1 MAVEESTGGD
11 WPALVQSL
19 LEAGERGVHAVW
31 EAAVSAGR
39 RVAGADG
46 AVVVRWDEGDVRVLL
61 RDGAAVRVPRRR
73 PPDGV
78 SLIQGQPVA
87 VAALGHRT
95 DLIVARTADRGS
107 FDLGAL
113 EALRAVTALAAQAG
127 GHPRKALSALL
138 EVATKLLAA
147 HEIEEVFLAVANA
160 SLEVLHAEIAGVLLT
175 DSAGEALDM
184 RCAVGHRTVE
194 TAHLRA
200 HRGQGLAGKVL
211 ATGQP
216 QRVDDYVT
224 DVSISKDFL
233 SVASREGTQ
242 SALCAPMAAQGRT
255 IGAVCVWRRRRSVFT
270 SDDVRVMSALADL
283 AAIAVQNTRL
293 REAEQ
298 RSGIALQEA
307 HRELE
312 ERHRD
317 TEYALRVHRELT
329 RSAAEEEDLHSVI
342 RAVAS
347 LTGGSAVLVG
357 QDFLPVAGDTGK
369 VEQRLVRR
377 LAKEMVSP
385 GHAGGTRVLPP
396 MDSGSTWTVAA
407 PVRMAEAPLGLLCLN
422 LDSAPRPVD
431 EVVAA
436 QAATVCALLL
446 AREQSAL
453 TTMRRLQSEFVWDL
467 LEGRIPDH
475 TEALVR
481 ARHLRHDFSLPARVL
496 LVQLQGMDA
505 LSRSE
510 GWGPEELEGAR
521 GRATQLLADRVTEK
535 VGVLPVVAHR
545 ADLLAALLPRPE
557 EDPPAGARQL
567 GEAVAPRWL
576 IDGVPQRVGISA
588 PVHTVD
594 GFPASLRQ
602 ARFSLSACTEEHPAV
617 VFEELGVLQF
627 LLAPAGRGDLLAFA
641 EQTLGP
647 LIQYDRERGTDLLGS
662 LECYLASD
670 CRLKPAAERAFVH
683 HKTMRYRLR
692 RVEELAGLCLD
703 RQEDRFNAQLALTI
717 LRLGEEQPPT

>member
-1 MAVEESTGGD
+1 MAVEVSTGGD

-19 LEAGERGVHAVW
+19 LEAGERGLDAVW

-39 RVAGADG
+39 RAAGADG

-73 PPDGV
+73 PPDGLSV
-78 SLIQGQPVA
+78 VQGQPVA

-95 DLIVARTADRGS
+95 DLIVARTADRSS
-107 FDLGAL
+107 FDLGSL
-113 EALRAVTALAAQAG
+113 ESLRAVTALAAQAG

-147 HEIEEVFLAVANA
+147 HEVEEVFLAVANA
-160 SLEVLHAEIAGVLLT
+160 ALEVLHAEIAGVLLT

-211 ATGQP
+211 ETGRP

-224 DVSISKDFL
+224 DVSISKEFL

-270 SDDVRVMSALADL
+270 SDDVRVMTALADL

-298 RSGIALQEA
+298 RSGAALREA

-317 TEYALRVHRELT
+317 TEYALRVHRELS
-329 RSAAEEEDLHSVI
+329 RIAAEEEDLHAVI

-357 QDFLPVAGDTGK
+357 QDLRPLAGDTGD
-369 VEQRLVRR
+369 VGQRLVRR
-377 LAKEMVSP
+377 LGKEMAGP
-385 GHAGGTRVLPP
+385 GHGGTHVVPP
-396 MDSGSTWTVAA
+396 MDSASTWTVAA
-407 PVRMAEAPLGLLCLN
+407 PVRMAEAPLGLLCVN
-422 LDSAPRPVD
+422 LGSEPRPVD

-453 TTMRRLQSEFVWDL
+453 TTMRRLQSEFFWDL

-481 ARHLRHDFSLPARVL
+481 ARHLRHDFALPARVL

-505 LSRSE
+505 VARSE

-521 GRATQLLADRVTEK
+521 GRATQLLADRVTEE
-535 VGVLPVVAHR
+535 VGVLPVVARR

-567 GEAVAPRWL
+567 GEAVAARRL
-576 IDGVPQRVGISA
+576 VDGVPQRVGVSA
-588 PVHTVD
+588 LVHTVD

-602 ARFSLSACTEEHPAV
+602 ARFALSACTEEHPAV
-617 VFEELGVLQF
+617 VFEELGVVQF

-641 EQTLGP
+641 DQTVGP
-647 LIQYDRERGTDLLGS
+647 LIRYDRERGTDLLGS
-662 LECYLASD
+662 LECYLAAD

-703 RQEDRFNAQLALTI
+703 RQEDRFNAQLALKI
-717 LRLGEEQPPT
+717 LRLGEEQPPA